1 MRRAVRK
8 EGPRAPL
15 FYSVAVLLLL
25 SVNIA
30 TAQSVDLSSLEA
42 CSQFRDIRAEA
53 RLFRGAN
60 GQRRQGKLRAAAAAP
75 QEPLP
80 ESAATEDALVTAG
93 AAADVAASDV
103 AENLS
108 REDAG
113 EEQAEVGDHPDRE
126 PPDEPQA
133 DVADN
138 LGREDLDEDTD
149 ENENA
154 DVRAN
159 VSEVVKG
166 TYDVLYFHFAN
177 GQVWRQIE
185 PRRFRYPRDREFEVI
200 ISRGMM
206 GDYRLRLDE
215 NSPMTPIRRV
225 R

>member
-1 MRRAVRK
+1 MRRAVLK
-8 EGPRAPL
+8 GGPRAPL

-42 CSQFRDIRAEA
+42 CTNLETSELKLACFEA
-53 RLFRGAN
+53 LTVSEG
-60 GQRRQGKLRAAAAAP
+60 GQAPAAAAAP

-108 REDAG
+108 REDTG